1 MIAEIMARQ
10 MIKRGLKG
18 TRFSRIEPVF
28 PPDLD
33 GIGWYIHLPFCR
45 RLCPYCCFHSLQH
58 SPSKVAPYLEAVK
71 KEILTYRDKL
81 GNIRI
86 GDVYFGGGTPSL
98 TWEGIVEIMEYLRSQ
113 FEMEGEVG
121 FEANPEDINKT
132 MCEALKQ
139 AGVTKISLGVQ
150 SFDDEILKSMRRG
163 YDGRMV
169 LKAIELLLGKGFYV
183 SIDLLNS
190 LPRQQMSSLLSDL
203 EMAAGS
209 GVHQIS
215 HYPLMLFPHTRW
227 YKGAQKGQIA
237 IVSPQLERKMFY
249 AIGDFLT
256 ANGYRQATCWDFT
269 NEAKAG
275 TQYATCTR
283 DENIGVG
290 ISAYTKIGGLFYVN
304 TFSLREYIKRVEAGL
319 PIATG
324 TITPPNRVMRRWFM
338 MGLYRLRV
346 EKADFEKRFGV
357 KMEQAMGRFL
367 LMLKLLNIVKE
378 HPSYIQVTRGGMYW
392 ASLMTKT
399 SMLTLPARY
408 YEECLCHPW
417 PDDFQ
422 L

>member
-1 MIAEIMARQ
+1 LIAETMSRQ

-18 TRFSRIEPVF
+18 TRFSRVEPVF
-28 PPDLD
+28 PADLD

-45 RLCPYCCFHSLQH
+45 RLCPYCCFHSLQY
-58 SPSKVAPYLEAVK
+58 SPSKVAPYIEAVK
-71 KEILTYRDKL
+71 KEILTYRDRL
-81 GNIRI
+81 GKIKI

-98 TWEGIVEIMEYLRSQ
+98 TWEGIVEVMEFIRSE
-113 FEMEGEVG
+113 FEMEGEFG
-121 FEANPEDINKT
+121 FEANPEDINAA
-132 MCEALKQ
+132 MCQAVKQ

-150 SFDDEILKSMRRG
+150 SFDDKILRSMRRG
-163 YDGRMV
+163 YDAKAV

-190 LPRQQMSSLLSDL
+190 LPRQQISSLLSDL
-203 EMAAGS
+203 EMAAKTR
-209 GVHQIS
+209 VHQIS

-227 YKGAQKGQIA
+227 YKDAQKGEIA
-237 IVSPQLERKMFY
+237 IASSQLERKMFY
-249 AIGDFLT
+249 AICDFLT

-269 NEAKAG
+269 NVAKAG
-275 TQYATCTR
+275 RQYATCTR

-290 ISAYTKIGGLFYVN
+290 LSAYTKIGGLFYVN
-304 TFSLREYIKRVEAGL
+304 TFSLSEYIKSVETGL

-324 TITPPNRVMRRWFM
+324 TITSPNRVMRRWFM
-338 MGLYRLRV
+338 MGLYRLKV
-346 EKADFEKRFGV
+346 EKAEFEERFGV
-357 KMEQAMGRFL
+357 EMEQAMGRFL

-378 HPSYIQVTRGGMYW
+378 HPGYIQVTRGGMYW
-392 ASLMTKT
+392 ASLMTKA

-408 YEECLCHPW
+408 YEECLQRPW